1 MDGSK
6 SHEEIEEELRQRRR
20 RLNELDDDVTELHTL
35 MVGEPGQ
42 DGQPGVYEMLR
53 NNKQRAKNN
62 RKLLWVLA
70 TFNVTLIASIIGII
84 TV

>member
-1 MDGSK
+1 MDDEK
-6 SHEEIEEELRQRRR
+6 RKDLEQRLKEKQRRLE
-20 RLNELDDDVTELHTL
+20 RLDEDVTELHTL

-42 DGQPGVYEMLR
+42 EGEAGVYEMLR
-53 NNKQRAKNN
+53 NNKQRCLNN

-84 TV
+84 TL